1 MPTIINGCGT
11 WYCGKRRIHRVKA
24 SCSSCNAFGEL
35 ESYDTTLYFVIF
47 MIPIVPLGAKRILE
61 SCPFCQRHRIVSLK
75 NWEASKANAFNSILE
90 KLKAN
95 PDDRET
101 IQSALGLATVYQDE
115 RLFDKLADALA
126 GHRTDDW
133 EIQFQLGGAYEYFS
147 RWSDA
152 EDAYRR
158 ALNLQPDD
166 DNIKERLAVA
176 LLKQFRP
183 EEAAKYVQHAF
194 ESKDPNKAWLTYWLV
209 DGFMAKGSHDEAL
222 RIMDVRD
229 ELFPKLARDKAYQT
243 QRKNAEKNKRT
254 GKPVRSTVLAE
265 SAKAG
270 FREGS
275 GLGFKWPKYVA
286 AGIFL
291 GLIALYLGVAFYRG
305 ENRQVYLVNGW
316 TKPYTVTV
324 NGEQH
329 QLIPGAAKKI
339 TVPEGDVTIDW
350 PDGGEGP
357 KTVQVETSFFG
368 RPFNRPVF
376 VINPDQLALI
386 GREETIYSSEQT
398 APDKAPDVR
407 TGQLLQRFED
417 VHYEF
422 EPFPTEI
429 KAKQGSKI
437 TKTRV
442 GIVTTGATQDRLVR
456 AMTLLP
462 HEQLV
467 DYTKRLI
474 QLNPDD
480 ELALMF
486 LASHLPQNQ
495 MLDYLRPRLADR
507 PVRVEW
513 HRIYQS
519 LMEVAE
525 PDKDIRPEYRRLID
539 ETKRDAKAVYL
550 LGRLEDG
557 PEGDKLYKEAA
568 AANPPVP
575 HACAGLGFRHLA
587 RGEFD
592 LALEWMTKARE
603 LAPLDVSFRKRYL
616 DSLVAAGKH
625 AELLKASTSN
635 DPTEIGLYFRY
646 RLAAYVAMGEL
657 GAIEAEINRAAIPP
671 GSRASS
677 PAFAQAAAQYRVE
690 LEMVLAE
697 VRGDRAQYLELANRS
712 TNKEDF
718 VVHLLRGEHLKS
730 AAANAKTEK
739 VISVARDWEVNA
751 TRSGLLYLAGLK
763 AKDAPFA
770 ETHWKAFAES
780 LNKGDRAGRMLG
792 AIADGKQAFD
802 WEKVKDSSINPS
814 TKRIVLAAFAKKFPQ
829 NAKELG
835 ELAKKLDFDRDE
847 YSLCLRYVME

>member
-47 MIPIVPLGAKRILE
+47 MIPIIPLGAKRILE

-75 NWEASKANAFNSILE
+75 DWEKSKANAFNAILE

-115 RLFDKLADALA
+115 IRFDKLADALA

-166 DNIKERLAVA
+166 DNIRERLAVA

-183 EEAAKYVQHAF
+183 EEAAKHVQHAF
-194 ESKDPNKAWLTYWLV
+194 ESKDPNKAWLIYWLV

-243 QRKNAEKNKRT
+243 QRRNAEKNKLS

-286 AGIFL
+286 AAIFL
-291 GLIALYLGVAFYRG
+291 ALIGLYLGVAFYRG
-305 ENRQVYLVNGW
+305 ENRPVYLVNGW

-329 QLIPGAAKKI
+329 QLMPGAAKKI
-339 TVPEGDVTIDW
+339 TVSEGDVTVDW
-350 PDGGEGP
+350 PDGGEGA

-386 GREETIYSSEQT
+386 ERDETIYSDTPVDNEKPPEVR
-398 APDKAPDVR
+398 APR
-407 TGQLLQRFED
+407 LLQQFSD
-417 VHYEF
+417 VNYEF
-422 EPFPTEI
+422 EPFPAEI
-429 KAKQGSKI
+429 KTKSKRI

-442 GIVTTGATQDRLVR
+442 GIVVTGETQDRLVR
-456 AMTLLP
+456 AMALLSRD
-462 HEQLV
+462 ETIG
-467 DYTKRLI
+467 YTKRLL
-474 QLNPDD
+474 QLNPND
-480 ELALMF
+480 ELALTF
-486 LASHLPQNQ
+486 LSSIVPQDQ
-495 MLDYLRPRLADR
+495 MIEHVRPRLADR

-519 LMEVAE
+519 LMEVTSPE
-525 PDKDIRPEYRRLID
+525 KDLRADYRRLVE
-539 ETKRDAKAVYL
+539 ETNRDPKAVYL
-550 LGRLEDG
+550 LGRVEDG
-557 PEGDKLYKEAA
+557 AEGDKLYKEAA
-568 AANPPVP
+568 TAKPPSP
-575 HACAGLGFRHLA
+575 HACAGLGFRHLT

-592 LALEWMTKARE
+592 EAVQWMTKARE
-603 LAPLDVSFRKRYL
+603 LAPLEMSFRKRHL
-616 DSLVAAGKH
+616 DALLAAGKH
-625 AELLKASTSN
+625 AELLKVATSN
-635 DPTEIGLYFRY
+635 SPLESGLYFRY
-646 RLAAYVAMGEL
+646 RLAALNAVGEK
-657 GAIEAEINRAAIPP
+657 GAVEGEINRAAVPP

-677 PAFAQAAAQYRVE
+677 PAFAQEAAQYRIE
-690 LEMVLAE
+690 LERILAE
-697 VRGDRAQYLELANRS
+697 VQGDRAKYLDLANRS
-712 TNKEDF
+712 TYKDEFIVYILRRD
-718 VVHLLRGEHLKS
+718 HLR
-730 AAANAKTEK
+730 AAAAIAKTEK
-739 VISVARDWEVNA
+739 VISIARDWEVTA
-751 TRSGLLYLAGLK
+751 TRSGLLFLAGLK
-763 AKDAPFA
+763 AQNGPFA
-770 ETHWKAFAES
+770 ETHWKNMVEA
-780 LNKGDRAGRMLG
+780 LNKGDRAGRWLG
-792 AIADGKQAFD
+792 AVADGKQAFD
-802 WEKVKDSSINPS
+802 WEKVKDSSLNPS
-814 TKRIVLAAFAKKFPQ
+814 TKRVVLAAFAKKFPQ
-829 NAKELG
+829 HAKDLEA
-835 ELAKKLDFDRDE
+835 LAKKLDFERDA
-847 YSLCLRYVME
+847 YSLCLRFAME